1 MTTSPTP
8 SIEFQPFRLP
18 RMGLG
23 ATGAITFVRDEGRL
37 ELRSTPPRWI
47 GPKVQAAILV
57 VTVVPLLVVVVSVT
71 PLWIGLPAVLFGAIY
86 GGLIPWAAAKINGQ
100 STGDFVIELPAEPVV
115 PAVVRDGTE
124 QMLHVTSVRAE
135 CVHSRVTR
143 HWATVHIWWRLQLRC
158 GEHVIH
164 VIDRAGRLDRVAG
177 AIAHAWQL
185 PVEVESIKV
194 RDGGGAY
201 DWSTAPYTTLKL
213 ERRLKSADGVVRYRP
228 VAVTARASA

>member
-18 RMGLG
+18 RMGLDASG
-23 ATGAITFVRDEGRL
+23 RVTLAREDGRL
-37 ELRSTPPRWI
+37 ELRSVLSKWYTPRA
-47 GPKVQAAILV
+47 KLAIV
-57 VTVVPLLVVVVSVT
+57 ATVVVPVLTAVVIVT
-71 PLWIGLPAVLFGAIY
+71 PLWVGLPVVLFVVIFGGVGA
-86 GGLIPWAAAKINGQ
+86 WAAENAQ
-100 STGDFVIELPAEPVV
+100 RQMFPDFVIELPLEPLLPVV
-115 PAVVRDGTE
+115 LSDGGE
-124 QMLHVTSVRAE
+124 QIL
-135 CVHSRVTR
+135 RVTAVCAQR
-143 HWATVHIWWRLQLRC
+143 VRSRTGNGVGVWWRLQLRC
-158 GEHVIH
+158 GEHLIH
-164 VIDRAGRLDRVAG
+164 VIDHAGRLDRAAG

-228 VAVTARASA
+228 VAVSARASA